1 MRVAIE
7 AELDYKTEGAR
18 TILLQIEAAE
28 NVPDQTVIESK
39 LAVVDSVSHV
49 RVPADE
55 GVGTRSWIRVEDRFT
70 CRYTAVV
77 EILPARRRTSAGCG
91 RCRCTS
97 SPARRSSSCC
107 RRASVRRTSSA
118 PSSRTSS
125 AAPRAAPGSR
135 RCATGS
141 NRTSQYVPGSSDAET
156 TVVDTFIKRQGI
168 CRDYAHLLVTL
179 ARASNIPARAVCV
192 YAPDVDAARL
202 SRRRRGLARRRLVPG
217 RPHRHGVARDS
228 MVRVGVGRDA
238 ADIAF
243 LAIYGPF
250 ELVNQQVAVTRL

>member
-55 GVGTRSWIRVEDRFT
+55 GVGTRSWIRVDDRFT

-77 EILPARRRTSAGCG
+77 RD
-91 RCRCTS
+91 
-97 SPARRSSSCC
+97 SP
-107 RRASVRRTSSA
+107 
-118 PSSRTSS
+118 
-125 AAPRAAPGSR
+125 SR
-135 RCATGS
+135 RGPGELRQVPLHELPGEEVKFLLPSRFCPSDKFGTFVENEFGGTEGGARVAAMRDWIETNLAVRARARAT
-141 NRTSQYVPGSSDAET
+141 RET

-168 CRDYAHLLVTL
+168 CRDYAHLMVTL
-179 ARASNIPARAVCV
+179 ARASNIPARAACV
-192 YAPDVDAARL
+192 YAPDATPPDFHAVAEVSLDGAWYLVDATGMASPETRWCGSGSAATPPTSRSSRSTAR
-202 SRRRRGLARRRLVPG
+202 S
-217 RPHRHGVARDS
+217 S
-228 MVRVGVGRDA
+228 W
-238 ADIAF
+238 
-243 LAIYGPF
+243 
-250 ELVNQQVAVTRL
+250 

>member
-7 AELDYKTEGAR
+7 VELDYKTDGSR

-28 NVPDQTVIESK
+28 NVPDQTVVESK
-39 LAVVDSVSHV
+39 LAIVDGVSHV

-70 CRYTAVV
+70 CRYTAVA
-77 EILPARRRTSAGCG
+77 EILRPAADFGGLRQVPLHELPGEEVKFLLPSRFCPSDKFGTFVENEFGG
-91 RCRCTS
+91 LEGG
-97 SPARRSSSCC
+97 AR
-107 RRASVRRTSSA
+107 V
-118 PSSRTSS
+118 
-125 AAPRAAPGSR
+125 AAMRDWIE
-135 RCATGS
+135 S
-141 NRTSQYVPGSSDAET
+141 NLQYVPGSSDAET

-179 ARASNIPARAVCV
+179 ARASNIPARAACV
-192 YAPDVDAARL
+192 YAPDATPPDFHAVAEVSLDGTWYLVDPTGMA
-202 SRRRRGLARRRLVPG
+202 SS
-217 RPHRHGVARDS
+217 DS